1 MRFGSQIVRTG
12 IITVSSDLLNILYA
26 SDSLEPILSHPS
38 TRLTNVIGTGHCLE
52 HLNYLLESLGA
63 WEKRHMC
70 LTHQWYRTISEAAA
84 RLRPGGVPI
93 SQVAQEL
100 LQLQLPFRTEP
111 QDLALD
117 PLRPHSHLQ
126 EAALYNYGNLLRKTL
141 KIEICLAGPGPYR
154 QALHPD
160 HASHNDRVFE
170 TAFSSDDDEIIAD
183 AVCAWIADSGITSP
197 GSFTHYFADRVEN
210 VRTFS
215 KGYGGR
221 AHASSSPSGAVSSRY
236 RGWRLFAC

>member
-1 MRFGSQIVRTG
+1 M
-12 IITVSSDLLNILYA
+12 Y
-26 SDSLEPILSHPS
+26 
-38 TRLTNVIGTGHCLE
+38 LTLMAH
-52 HLNYLLESLGA
+52 
-63 WEKRHMC
+63 R
-70 LTHQWYRTISEAAA
+70 WYRTISEAAA
-84 RLRPGGVPI
+84 RLRPGGIPI

-117 PLRPHSHLQ
+117 PLLLSLPCEDGFSIVGPSCDLDRLRGTSNRAHSHPR
-126 EAALYNYGNLLRKTL
+126 EAALYNYANLLRKTL
-141 KIEICLAGPGPYR
+141 KIEVCLAGPGPYR

-170 TAFSSDDDEIIAD
+170 TAFSSDDNEVIAD

-197 GSFTHYFADRVEN
+197 GSFTRYFTDRVEN
-210 VRTFS
+210 DRTFS

-236 RGWRLFAC
+236 RGWRPFAC